1 MNLFQ
6 LVLKQMRQRSLST
19 WLTLLSV
26 LLGVALADSIML
38 LRREG
43 RGLFGQSDYG
53 FEVVVGAKGSK
64 LELILNSVYH
74 MEQSPGNV
82 PYSLYEKMTE
92 GDPRD
97 NALRRD
103 VAIAVPTAVGDNYK
117 GYRVVGTTPGMFG
130 IDDEGK
136 PLPPDKAFEYRLG
149 KSFQFASGQSFAPDK
164 YQAVIGSEVAK
175 RTGLKPGD
183 RFQVEHGLQQTP
195 NPDVHPQH
203 WRVVGVLKPTHTA
216 NDRVVFIPLLS
227 FYSITEH
234 TSGLMD
240 INALRRG
247 ESLPSQSPHPTPSTA
262 ASTAHDASSHD
273 AAHAHAPHAPHA
285 GHAAH
290 DHDHDHAAADS
301 EDVTLVLPKSDWMLS
316 AILVHTRGGYQA
328 QDLMWQ
334 INNGTQA
341 TAANPAS
348 EMREFFDQ
356 FLDANFAVL
365 FYIALLVTVVAAVS
379 ILVSIYNSVSARKR
393 EIAILRALGATR
405 RRVLALICI
414 EAGIV
419 GLVGAVLGLLVGHL
433 VLGSL
438 ASAYLEATIGQGINW
453 WTVGAEEWLYLL
465 LVIIIAILAGLVP
478 ALKAYRTP
486 VATNLVAG

>member
-1 MNLFQ
+1 M
-6 LVLKQMRQRSLST
+6 
-19 WLTLLSV
+19 
-26 LLGVALADSIML
+26 
-38 LRREG
+38 
-43 RGLFGQSDYG
+43 
-53 FEVVVGAKGSK
+53 
-64 LELILNSVYH
+64 
-74 MEQSPGNV
+74 
-82 PYSLYEKMTE
+82 
-92 GDPRD
+92 
-97 NALRRD
+97 
-103 VAIAVPTAVGDNYK
+103 
-117 GYRVVGTTPGMFG
+117 
-130 IDDEGK
+130 
-136 PLPPDKAFEYRLG
+136 
-149 KSFQFASGQSFAPDK
+149 

-175 RTGLKPGD
+175 RTGLKLGD

-203 WRVVGVLKPTHTA
+203 WRIVGILKPTHTA

-247 ESLPSQSPHPTPSTA
+247 EKLPSRSAATA
-262 ASTAHDASSHD
+262 S
-273 AAHAHAPHAPHA
+273 AATTHEV
-285 GHAAH
+285 H
-290 DHDHDHAAADS
+290 DHEAQEAND
-301 EDVTLVLPKSDWMLS
+301 EQVRLVLPKSDWMLS
-316 AILVHTRGGYQA
+316 AILVHTRSGYQA

-334 INNGTQA
+334 INNGNEA

-348 EMREFFDQ
+348 EMRQFFDQ

-379 ILVSIYNSVSARKR
+379 ILVSIYNSVAARKR

-405 RRVLALICI
+405 RRVLALICV

-419 GLVGAVLGLLVGHL
+419 GLVGAILGLLIGHL

-438 ASAYLEATIGQGINW
+438 ASAYLQTYVGQGINW
-453 WTVGAEEWLYLL
+453 WTPGREEWVYLA
-465 LVIIIAILAGLVP
+465 LVVLIAVLAGLVP